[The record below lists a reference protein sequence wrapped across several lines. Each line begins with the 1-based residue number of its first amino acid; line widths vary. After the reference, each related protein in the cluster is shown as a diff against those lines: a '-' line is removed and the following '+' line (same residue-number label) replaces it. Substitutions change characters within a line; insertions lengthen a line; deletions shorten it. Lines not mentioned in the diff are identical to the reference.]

1 MIKNAKYPAVEN
13 VVKRIIVYKKESIE
27 IVFLRLLLIKNISGK
42 RTEYRSK
49 AIKHTGKEQG

>member
-1 MIKNAKYPAVEN
+1 MHRLPHKTTIPEVS
-13 VVKRIIVYKKESIE
+13 ITHICKKESIE